1 MTQTPVIPVLP
12 PAPDA
17 PPAPR
22 ACLFE
27 LAGARFAVDVRSA
40 REVVLFDEITA
51 VPRAPRHLVGVAN
64 LRGTVMPIVDVRE
77 LLGLAES
84 RSGRTLR
91 TLVVRDGAVQAALVV
106 DTVVGLEPFGDVV
119 AADSPS
125 AAGMVGTPPVDGRLD
140 PVGGRDP
147 AAARCPED
155 PGRASPRDPDDR
167 AGGIRVNRRGFLGG
181 VLSTG
186 LASALLPGAAA
197 RAQAGEIRIG
207 MSAAFRGA
215 AAGLGSE
222 LHRGAQAYYGEINAR
237 GGLFG
242 RQITVVALD
251 DGYNPDPCIRNT
263 IQLLDREKVFLL
275 SNYVGTPTLTRALPV
290 IKQYADQA
298 VVLVGNFTGAQP
310 QREAPYVDQVFNVRA
325 SYRQEMTA
333 LVERFWQAG
342 ARRFGVYYQIDA
354 YGRSGTDGVARAL
367 AARNT
372 KIVAEA
378 TYVRNAK
385 FEEDMT
391 IAVRALREGGSE
403 VVLCTGAYQGCAAFV
418 RSARDAGWTAPISNV
433 SFVGSDAMLGLLV
446 KHGRAK
452 GRDYT
457 RALINSQ
464 VVPSYDD
471 TVLPGVVE
479 YRALMDK
486 HNPQVPETLR
496 DAAYA
501 PQKYSFISLEG
512 YVNARVI
519 VEALRR
525 AGPSAGRSSFRQ
537 ALESLRGLDLGIGA
551 PLTFTA
557 ERHQGLDSV
566 YFTRVEGDRWVPVAD
581 WSAAVKA

>member
-1 MTQTPVIPVLP
+1 M
-12 PAPDA
+12 
-17 PPAPR
+17 
-22 ACLFE
+22 
-27 LAGARFAVDVRSA
+27 
-40 REVVLFDEITA
+40 
-51 VPRAPRHLVGVAN
+51 
-64 LRGTVMPIVDVRE
+64 
-77 LLGLAES
+77 
-84 RSGRTLR
+84 
-91 TLVVRDGAVQAALVV
+91 
-106 DTVVGLEPFGDVV
+106 
-119 AADSPS
+119 
-125 AAGMVGTPPVDGRLD
+125 
-140 PVGGRDP
+140 
-147 AAARCPED
+147 
-155 PGRASPRDPDDR
+155 
-167 AGGIRVNRRGFLGG
+167 NRRGFLGG

-186 LASALLPGAAA
+186 LASTLLPGAAA

-215 AAGLGSE
+215 SAGLGTE
-222 LHRGAQAYYGEINAR
+222 FYRGAQAYYSEINGR

-242 RQITVVALD
+242 RPITVVALD
-251 DGYNPDPCIRNT
+251 DGYNPEPCIRNT
-263 IQLLDREKVFLL
+263 IQLIDREKVFFL

-290 IKQYADQA
+290 IKQYADQH

-325 SYRQEMTA
+325 SYRQEMMA

-354 YGRSGTDGVARAL
+354 YGRSGTDGVARGLAL
-367 AARNT
+367 RNS
-372 KIVAEA
+372 KITAEA
-378 TYVRNAK
+378 TYFRHAK

-391 IAVRALREGGSE
+391 IAVKALREAGCD
-403 VVLCTGAYQGCAAFV
+403 VVLCTGAYQGCGAFV
-418 RSARDAGWTAPISNV
+418 RSARDAGWTVPISNV
-433 SFVGSDAMLGLLV
+433 SFVGSDAMLSLLV

-471 TVLPGVVE
+471 TGLPGVVE

-486 HNPQVPETLR
+486 HNPQMPEAIR
-496 DAAYA
+496 DATYA

-525 AGPSAGRSSFRQ
+525 AGANATRQSFRQ
-537 ALESLRGLDLGIGA
+537 ALESLRGLDVGIGA
-551 PLTFTA
+551 PVTFTP

-566 YFTRVEGDRWVPVAD
+566 YFTRVDGERWVPVAD